1 MHICMHAYIYI
12 YMYVCMYVCM
22 SQFSGEN
29 MNHLVLYYG
38 FTHESWSE
46 VFMFFW
52 ISG

>member
-1 MHICMHAYIYI
+1 MHACIYI
-12 YMYVCMYVCM
+12 CMYVCM

-46 VFMFFW
+46 VMHENNVT
-52 ISG
+52 